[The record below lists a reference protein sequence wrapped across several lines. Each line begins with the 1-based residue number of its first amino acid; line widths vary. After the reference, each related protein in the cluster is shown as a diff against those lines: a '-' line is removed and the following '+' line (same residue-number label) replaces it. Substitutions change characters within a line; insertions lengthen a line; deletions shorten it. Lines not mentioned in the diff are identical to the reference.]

1 VEATVTDAQIVLGRL
16 DPEQFLGG
24 DIEIDAAL
32 SYKMIEK
39 RIAEPLGLSIENAA
53 LGVLKIINNNMA
65 LAINANSVAK
75 GIDPR
80 NFTLM
85 GFGGAGPLHSVS
97 LAEAIHAKDVV
108 SPVQPGITAATG
120 LLVTD
125 LQYEYTLTKHANRQ
139 LDADGVAEGSR
150 RFQRVAECRYV
161 GQGFEL
167 RAAMP
172 DGAIS
177 KKNVAT
183 ITDSFFGEHRKVYG
197 HAFRNQPCELI
208 TLRLVATV
216 KVDTLKPPELARGG
230 RTNPTDAILYSRK
243 TIFDDGRSH
252 DTPRYLRGKL
262 LADDRVTG
270 PAIVIQ
276 HNSTTLVP
284 PHYAAQVMRYGDI
297 LIGLR

>member
-1 VEATVTDAQIVLGRL
+1 MPGPACYGKGGEATVTDAQIVLGRL

-24 DIEIDAAL
+24 DIEIDAAP

-53 LGVLKIINNNMA
+53 LCILKIINNNMA
-65 LAINANSVAK
+65 LAINASSIVK

-97 LAEAIHAKDVV
+97 LAEAIHAEDVV

-139 LDADGVAEGSR
+139 LDADGVAERSR

-172 DGAIS
+172 DGTIS
-177 KKNVAT
+177 KKNVVT
-183 ITDSFFGEHRKVYG
+183 ITDSFFEEHKKVYG
-197 HAFRNQPCELI
+197 HAFRN
-208 TLRLVATV
+208 
-216 KVDTLKPPELARGG
+216 
-230 RTNPTDAILYSRK
+230 
-243 TIFDDGRSH
+243 
-252 DTPRYLRGKL
+252 
-262 LADDRVTG
+262 
-270 PAIVIQ
+270 
-276 HNSTTLVP
+276 
-284 PHYAAQVMRYGDI
+284 
-297 LIGLR
+297 

>member
-1 VEATVTDAQIVLGRL
+1 
-16 DPEQFLGG
+16 
-24 DIEIDAAL
+24 
-32 SYKMIEK
+32 
-39 RIAEPLGLSIENAA
+39 
-53 LGVLKIINNNMA
+53 MA

-85 GFGGAGPLHSVS
+85 GFGGAGPLDSVS

-108 SPVQPGITAATG
+108 SPVQPGITAAAG

-125 LQYEYTLTKHANRQ
+125 LQYEYTHSLLAVIDQQGNADFTPINDALAVLTKQANRQ

-183 ITDSFFGEHRKVYG
+183 ITDSFFEEHQKVYG

-216 KVDTLKPPELARGG
+216 EVDTLKLPELARGG
-230 RTNPTDAILYSRK
+230 RTNPADASSIRAR
-243 TIFDDGRSH
+243 RS
-252 DTPRYLRGKL
+252 
-262 LADDRVTG
+262 
-270 PAIVIQ
+270 
-276 HNSTTLVP
+276 STTVDRTTRRAIF
-284 PHYAAQVMRYGDI
+284 AASSRGRLCHRTGD
-297 LIGLR
+297 RHPA